1 MSDPDESGFRSLSE
15 AELYES
21 LIQAARDGDR
31 DHAVG
36 LLEDFIAAGTSDE
49 LGPVPT
55 YLIRYIAE
63 CLQFW
68 QSDDFQGK
76 KARSAFNVTQSKHR
90 PHDPASRQKHIAA
103 IRVFYRSRLDGVTY
117 EEAMH
122 AAAES
127 VHISASM
134 MKQILFPK
142 TDEAELRVFAAVLG
156 LSKEEREKIARLGR
170 RKDS

>member
-1 MSDPDESGFRSLSE
+1 MSDPDESGFRWLSE

-68 QSDDFQGK
+68 QSDGFQGK
-76 KARSAFNVTQSKHR
+76 KSSRETRCFRQ
-90 PHDPASRQKHIAA
+90 ASRMPISQKWI
-103 IRVFYRSRLDGVTY
+103 
-117 EEAMH
+117 
-122 AAAES
+122 
-127 VHISASM
+127 
-134 MKQILFPK
+134 
-142 TDEAELRVFAAVLG
+142 
-156 LSKEEREKIARLGR
+156 
-170 RKDS
+170 